1 MDSFSENSK
10 CIIAL
15 IKCRKYMVFLFVIL
29 MRLTVKTVN
38 YFRMLFKNDKNIVWL
53 NRKEANS
60 RFFHWCKC
68 NQIKIILAIQ
78 VLLLYDSI
86 SGYAKY
92 KSRIGLRYPINW
104 KTGQNDFS
112 GEVWVCR
119 LFNNSLDYV
128 NWIYTLSCSGHCIF
142 KDIKYTQS

>member
-60 RFFHWCKC
+60 RFFIDV
-68 NQIKIILAIQ
+68 NAIKLKSYLQ
-78 VLLLYDSI
+78 YKYCS
-86 SGYAKY
+86 SMTGYAKY